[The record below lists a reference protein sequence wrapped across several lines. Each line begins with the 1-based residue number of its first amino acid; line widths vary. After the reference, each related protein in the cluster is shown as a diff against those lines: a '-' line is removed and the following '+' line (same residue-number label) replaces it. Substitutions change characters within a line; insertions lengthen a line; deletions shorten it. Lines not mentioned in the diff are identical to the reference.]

1 MIRIYSQTENG
12 IQRTTE
18 VNFDELKLDTIF
30 WIDLLIPEP
39 DEIKLAEKLS
49 GVIMPTHDEMREI
62 EATSRLYNED
72 GARFMTTTVLS
83 RVDTETPELSEISF
97 ILAGSRIITVRH
109 TDSYS
114 FRLFSH
120 QLLRKTEINRD
131 LVFIGLLESIVDR
144 QADVLERF
152 NSELDR
158 LSKSIF
164 VRKELDRAKK
174 GKLGDTKN
182 LRLVLLDLGRIGDL
196 VSRQRDCLVNLLRLL
211 TFASNEEAHEDPG
224 STLYVKLRPVNR
236 DVNSLSEYATFL
248 ANNVNFMLDAVLGL
262 INIEQNEIVKIFTV
276 AAVVFMPPTL
286 IASVYGM
293 NFDYMP
299 ELHTKYGYYAVLVV
313 MFISITLPL
322 IYVRSKRIV

>member
-1 MIRIYSQTENG
+1 MIRIYSQTEKG

-18 VNFDELKLDTIF
+18 VNLEELKFDSVF
-30 WIDLLIPEP
+30 WLDLLNP
-39 DEIKLAEKLS
+39 DSEEIKIAEQLC
-49 GVIMPTHDEMREI
+49 GVEMPTHDEMREI

-83 RVDTETPELSEISF
+83 RVDTETPELSEITF
-97 ILAGSRIITVRH
+97 VLIGPRIITIRH

-114 FRLFSH
+114 FRVFSH

-131 LVFIGLLESIVDR
+131 SVFIGLLESIVDR

-152 NSELDR
+152 NAELDR
-158 LSKSIF
+158 LSKAIF
-164 VRKELDRAKK
+164 VRKEIEGTKK
-174 GKLGDTKN
+174 KTRETKT
-182 LRLVLLDLGRIGDL
+182 LRLTLLDLGRIGDL

-211 TFASNEEAHEDPG
+211 TYASNEEAHEDPG
-224 STLYVKLRPVNR
+224 STLYVKLRPLNR

-286 IASVYGM
+286 IASIYGM
-293 NFDYMP
+293 NFKNMP
-299 ELHTKYGYYAVLVV
+299 ELETSMGYYGALGA
-313 MFISITLPL
+313 MAISIILPL
-322 IYVRSKRIV
+322 VYFRSRRLV

>member
-18 VNFDELKLDTIF
+18 VNAEELNFDSVF
-30 WIDLLIPEP
+30 WIDLLNP
-39 DEIKLAEKLS
+39 DSEEIKIVEQLFDIE
-49 GVIMPTHDEMREI
+49 MPTHDEMREI
-62 EATSRLYNED
+62 EATSRLYKED

-83 RVDTETPELSEISF
+83 RVDTETPELSEITF
-97 ILAGSRIITVRH
+97 VLIGSRIITIRH

-120 QLLRKTEINRD
+120 QLLRKKEINRD

-152 NSELDR
+152 NAELDR

-164 VRKELDRAKK
+164 VRKELDPSKK
-174 GKLGDTKN
+174 KIRETKT
-182 LRLVLLDLGRIGDL
+182 LRLTLLDLGRIGDL

-211 TFASNEEAHEDPG
+211 TYASNEEAHEDPG
-224 STLYVKLRPVNR
+224 STLYVRLRPLHR

-286 IASVYGM
+286 IASIYGM
-293 NFDYMP
+293 NFDHMP
-299 ELHTKYGYYAVLVV
+299 EIHTRYGYYAALLMMAVSIIVPLLYFRSRRLV
-313 MFISITLPL
+313 
-322 IYVRSKRIV
+322 